1 MNQNTKPHDTFFK
14 ETFSRVEVVQSFIEE
29 FLPQEIKERLNIQN
43 IKRVTDSFT
52 TEELDEY
59 LADMVYRT
67 EYDGQQTLVTLLFE
81 HKSYPQK
88 YPHLQLIQ
96 YILNIWKEE
105 QKQNRKLSIVI
116 PIIIHHGNK
125 KWRYRSLRSY
135 FKGIHPSLLK
145 FVPEFEYLLFSL
157 NDSPDEKLINLQ
169 NIVLGMTTML
179 MKHSHDSEEDFLKL
193 ASFWADR
200 LNKLDAQDQMDF
212 IKSVFVYMENVM
224 NLTQNKLNPIFTEV
238 TENVNIIAMT
248 IAEQR
253 TEELTLKY
261 IKGLWEKGLD
271 ADFIADAFKLPVKK
285 VKDIIKKIKELSD

>member
-125 KWRYRSLRSY
+125 KWKYRSLRSY

>member
-29 FLPQEIKERLNIQN
+29 FLPQDIKERLNIQN

-125 KWRYRSLRSY
+125 KWKYRSLRSY

-200 LNKLDAQDQMDF
+200 LNKLAAQDQIDF

-248 IAEQR
+248 IADQIR
-253 TEELTLKY
+253 EENTINH
-261 IKGLWEKGLD
+261 IKGLWEKGLE
-271 ADFIADAFKLPVKK
+271 ADFIADAFKMPVKK
-285 VKDIIKKIKELSD
+285 VKDIIKKIKTLSN

>member
-1 MNQNTKPHDTFFK
+1 
-14 ETFSRVEVVQSFIEE
+14 
-29 FLPQEIKERLNIQN
+29 
-43 IKRVTDSFT
+43 
-52 TEELDEY
+52 
-59 LADMVYRT
+59 MVYRT

-125 KWRYRSLRSY
+125 KWKYRSLRSY